1 MNILMLYHFSP
12 PTTANYLARAFKA
25 EGHDVR
31 TAGTMASLQGFRE
44 PYRLWGPHT
53 YPLGESE
60 MLEAYDWRHGWTAK
74 KRLGD
79 WMPDLMLWVESGN
92 GYASAMMGEWSEG
105 IPSAAYFID
114 SHNPQKLEW
123 HKRMAGAFHYRFC
136 AMRPWCDEL
145 GAHWLPLACDPEIH
159 TPRAY
164 SEEYDL
170 AWVGGPW
177 GASPLYRKRFETME
191 RLQQRYRCNFKSG
204 VYFEDMA
211 DVYGSAKI
219 GWHMS
224 VTGGDLDMRV
234 FEVMCSGR
242 PLVTD
247 SETDGD
253 LNRLFS
259 CDGLDAYDIGV
270 GDAPCAVP
278 CWSYDNDDEMWDE
291 LEYLLTAGPELRA
304 AIGADARAAVLAHH
318 TYRHRVREILREC
331 GL

>member
-1 MNILMLYHFSP
+1 MANILMLYHFSP
-12 PTTANYLARAFKA
+12 PTTANYLARAFRA

-31 TAGTMASLQGFRE
+31 TSGTMASIQGFKT

-53 YPLGESE
+53 YPLGEHE
-60 MLEAYDWRHGWTAK
+60 TLDMG
-74 KRLGD
+74 RLGD
-79 WMPDLMLWVESGN
+79 WKPDLILWVESG
-92 GYASAMMGEWSEG
+92 GARSAMIDVLETN
-105 IPSAAYFID
+105 IPTAGYFID
-114 SHNPQKLEW
+114 SHNPDKLAW
-123 HKRMAGAFHYRFC
+123 NKRFAPLFDYRFE

-145 GAHWLPLACDPEIH
+145 DAEWLPLACDPEIH
-159 TPRAY
+159 TPRVY

-177 GASPLYRKRFETME
+177 GASPLYKRRFEAMA
-191 RLQQRYRCNFKSG
+191 RLQQRYRCNFVSG

-247 SETDGD
+247 RAKDSGLFEIFGFRPDCAFYWEDMDGSMEQEIQHLLD
-253 LNRLFS
+253 NRDWRESL
-259 CDGLDAYDIGV
+259 
-270 GDAPCAVP
+270 
-278 CWSYDNDDEMWDE
+278 
-291 LEYLLTAGPELRA
+291 
-304 AIGADARAAVLAHH
+304 GATGRRTVLAAH
-318 TYRHRVREILREC
+318 TYQHRARQLLQAV
-331 GL
+331 GLE